1 MGIDIHDAPLIYKAK
16 GCRSCAYSG
25 YYGRTG
31 IYEFIHIDRI
41 LQRLIHSQASEQEM
55 LEHIRSKSERLQQM
69 GLSLVLE
76 GRTSLDEV
84 VRVAGLEEDNSTG
97 EA

>member
-1 MGIDIHDAPLIYKAK
+1 M
-16 GCRSCAYSG
+16 
-25 YYGRTG
+25 
-31 IYEFIHIDRI
+31 
-41 LQRLIHSQASEQEM
+41 Q
-55 LEHIRSKSERLQQM
+55 EHIRSKSDTLQQM

-84 VRVAGLEEDNSTG
+84 VRVAGLEEDDSHG